1 MLTSLF
7 WSLGS
12 AHGSHDNVSFTLRNT
27 VHLRQGTSDGAL
39 LSVTVGLPYTNS
51 LFFSYS
57 FIHLNEAN
65 KFTKNFLSD
74 FILIL
79 RIQERF
85 LSERLPVC
93 IE

>member
-39 LSVTVGLPYTNS
+39 LSVTVGLPVGPTPI
-51 LFFSYS
+51 LFSS
-57 FIHLNEAN
+57 PIV
-65 KFTKNFLSD
+65 SS
-74 FILIL
+74 I
-79 RIQERF
+79 
-85 LSERLPVC
+85 
-93 IE
+93 